1 MSKPT
6 ERRGSIL
13 DIAFEPTTVADGVHL
28 VATQGNGVV
37 IETGD
42 GLVLVDAGAG
52 GELTDR
58 MIADVRGISDAPV
71 RAIIYSHGH
80 IGYNAGVPQ
89 WQAHAAERGDPMPW
103 LVAQANARQ
112 RFDRY
117 RRTFG
122 MQLLLNSW
130 QFQKATRES
139 LVQGLSFVD
148 PTHVFE
154 TALMLEDPD
163 RPVEVFAA
171 PSETDDCVGLWLPR
185 QEILYGGPAVINGFP
200 NVGTPL
206 RSQRRT
212 QRWVDTLDA
221 MIARKARILIPE
233 FGPAVV
239 GADAVRHR
247 LQTTADALR
256 WLIDEVTERMNR
268 GLNDVE
274 ILHDLPDPGERFAH
288 EHLKSNYGSPD
299 YVVRDLFREQSGWW
313 TSRNPTDLH
322 PAAPDAAATAILAAV
337 DPARVIAAARA
348 HAESGEHQ
356 LALHV
361 IDLLAMAPGNDPLLA
376 EARELKAACCDA
388 LSRQTAPFVS
398 RSLYRGS
405 ARLLRAGKRGWSE
418 APDGLDAL
426 D

>member
-80 IGYNAGVPQ
+80 IGYNAGVPR

-206 RSQRRT
+206 RTQRLT

-256 WLIDEVTERMNR
+256 WLIDEATERMNR

-299 YVVRDLFREQSGWW
+299 YVVRDLFRE
-313 TSRNPTDLH
+313 
-322 PAAPDAAATAILAAV
+322 
-337 DPARVIAAARA
+337 
-348 HAESGEHQ
+348 
-356 LALHV
+356 
-361 IDLLAMAPGNDPLLA
+361 
-376 EARELKAACCDA
+376 
-388 LSRQTAPFVS
+388 
-398 RSLYRGS
+398 
-405 ARLLRAGKRGWSE
+405 
-418 APDGLDAL
+418 
-426 D
+426 